1 MVAATKRGHR
11 KSNAGAKRRSKRLA
25 LGASLTIVETRA
37 LQRSLSALIERGPA
51 EADAHALMSV
61 DSAGLQ
67 LLLAAGRAA
76 RERGLPFRLF
86 GARALLLDAATSLG
100 LGSALTEVV
109 ELMP

>member
-1 MVAATKRGHR
+1 MAAASKRSR
-11 KSNAGAKRRSKRLA
+11 RNSSVGAQVRFKRLA

-37 LQRSLSALIERGPA
+37 LQRSLNALIQRGRA

-61 DSAGLQ
+61 DTAGLQ

-86 GARALLLDAATSLG
+86 GARPLLLDAATSLG